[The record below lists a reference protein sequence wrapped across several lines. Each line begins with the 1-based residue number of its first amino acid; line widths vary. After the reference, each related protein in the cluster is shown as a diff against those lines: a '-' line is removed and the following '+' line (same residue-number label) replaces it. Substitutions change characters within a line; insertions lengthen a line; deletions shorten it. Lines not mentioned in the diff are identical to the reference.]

1 MRTVLSN
8 IIRILEIKSPDDD
21 LNHETVMH
29 IRINILAY
37 IPHDSETDNI
47 DDGSDF
53 QRSLHPLNI

>member
-53 QRSLHPLNI
+53 Q